1 MRRTK
6 PRSVQKFVRFSL
18 LLKPSIRKAA
28 AWGASGHVTVVVDCS
43 AALHARVHCP
53 SMPLAGRHLAQLL
66 QALSRTSLKVQ
77 LEWVPAHGRHTAWKP
92 SNQNLDVL
100 RARRLNE
107 AADSSAKACVNRRLR
122 GSPSSEMGC

>member
-1 MRRTK
+1 
-6 PRSVQKFVRFSL
+6 
-18 LLKPSIRKAA
+18 
-28 AWGASGHVTVVVDCS
+28 
-43 AALHARVHCP
+43 
-53 SMPLAGRHLAQLL
+53 MPLAGRHLAQLL
-66 QALSRTSLKVQ
+66 QALSRTSLQVQ